1 MKKIEINEIIDILGI
16 EAEFSKDHEHYF
28 FNNVKPINQ
37 SDEYS
42 LTWLSS
48 SRKDK
53 IELLELSNS
62 KIVICDDFSDFINHH
77 PAKLFIKVINPK
89 IVFLRIVK
97 KYFTKPQTYGIH
109 KTAIISPL
117 AKIHPKSYIGANCVI
132 EDVEIGENSYI
143 FSNCFLGNNTIIKK
157 NVTIKSGAVLGGDG
171 FGYSKNENGEFEK
184 FPHVGGIII
193 NNNVDIGSNT
203 CIDKGTLGNTIIK
216 EGAKIDNLVHIAHN
230 VVIGENTTVIAN
242 SMIAGSTIIGNNT
255 WISPSVCIR
264 DGVTI
269 GSNVIIGLASLVTK
283 NIPDNEVWI
292 GLPAKKIKNN
302 K

>member
-1 MKKIEINEIIDILGI
+1 MNKIKINEIIDILGI
-16 EAEFSKDHEHYF
+16 EALFSKDYEYYS

-37 SDEYS
+37 SDEDS
-42 LTWLSS
+42 LTWLNP
-48 SRKDK
+48 SRNDK
-53 IELLELSNS
+53 RALLELSNS

-77 PAKLFIKVINPK
+77 PETLFIKVDNPK

-97 KYFTKPQTYGIH
+97 KYFTKPKSYGIH

-117 AKIHPKSYIGANCVI
+117 AKIHPKSFIGAYCVI
-132 EDVEIGENSYI
+132 EDVEIDENSYI
-143 FSNCFLGNNTIIKK
+143 SPNCFLGDNTIIKK
-157 NVTIKSGAVLGGDG
+157 NVTIKCGAVLGGDG

-184 FPHVGGIII
+184 FPHIGGIII

-203 CIDKGTLGNTIIK
+203 CIDKGTLGNTVIN

-230 VVIGENTTVIAN
+230 VIIGKNTTVIAN
-242 SMIAGSTIIGNNT
+242 SVIAGSTVIGNNT
-255 WISPSVCIR
+255 WISPSVCVR

-283 NIPDNEVWI
+283 DIPDNEVWL
-292 GLPAKKIKNN
+292 GFPAKKLKNN